1 MWLPPL
7 YITKMEN
14 CFKWNMKKS
23 LLTASDLSTLSLMP
37 QTHGMLGLSTARWTI
52 AKKEECLFVSGSIL
66 WTWIL
71 TDEPME
77 YKELT
82 VSIVCCITGV
92 QSGILQM
99 SPLTTKSCRAAENSG
114 VLLPLMYLWIQE
126 APFNIQI
133 IISSII
139 FCTFQVSL
147 DINSYSDYNL
157 NLTTS

>member
-1 MWLPPL
+1 
-7 YITKMEN
+7 
-14 CFKWNMKKS
+14 
-23 LLTASDLSTLSLMP
+23 
-37 QTHGMLGLSTARWTI
+37 
-52 AKKEECLFVSGSIL
+52 
-66 WTWIL
+66 
-71 TDEPME
+71 ME

-82 VSIVCCITGV
+82 VSIVCCITGM

-126 APFNIQI
+126 TPFNIQI
-133 IISSII
+133 IITSII
-139 FCTFQVSL
+139 FDTFQVSL